1 MPATRCKLSGRSDRR
16 TLGSV
21 FERFTEAARRV
32 VVLSQEEARLLNH
45 NYIGTEHLLLAL
57 VGQDD
62 TVAAPAL
69 RRSGIT
75 PRSARAEV
83 ETVIGLGTSAPSGHI
98 PFTPRAK
105 KVLELS
111 LREAQRLG
119 DRRIRPAHI
128 LLGLLREGEGV
139 AVQVLERL
147 GVNLAELHRV
157 VIDALGGRGEDTS
170 GLPERYSSQ
179 GGTLRTAEPVV
190 RCPGCD
196 FEVDLV
202 GAPGELHIRI
212 ERGADDPRF
221 RIHVTMSGG
230 EVLVHECESRV
241 PGA

>member
-45 NYIGTEHLLLAL
+45 NYIGTEHILLAL

-119 DRRIRPAHI
+119 DV
-128 LLGLLREGEGV
+128 LRSFGSELELRTGAQLQV
-139 AVQVLERL
+139 AVDAGNR
-147 GVNLAELHRV
+147 HR
-157 VIDALGGRGEDTS
+157 DR
-170 GLPERYSSQ
+170 
-179 GGTLRTAEPVV
+179 
-190 RCPGCD
+190 
-196 FEVDLV
+196 
-202 GAPGELHIRI
+202 
-212 ERGADDPRF
+212 
-221 RIHVTMSGG
+221 M
-230 EVLVHECESRV
+230 
-241 PGA
+241 